1 MKQRV
6 IRAFA
11 GVLFPVLLLLCC
23 FGTAGAEEKRVFDQ
37 AALFTGQE
45 IAEMEAQ
52 IVQMQ
57 NRYNVDFVVVTTY
70 DAQGKSAR
78 DYADDYYDY
87 GGFGVGGD
95 SRGVLFLID
104 MDNREAWISTTG
116 AAVNILTDGRIDD
129 ILDEAYV
136 GLSEGEYAEA
146 AFAFLENADIFM
158 RQGVPDGQYQYDS
171 ETGQMVKYRSLT
183 LVEILVAVVISL
195 GAGFLCCVAVW
206 RRYRMKSAEEAYPF
220 RQNAKLLLTRN
231 EDRFINKSLSSVV
244 VQNTSSSSGGR
255 SSGGR
260 SYTRSTTH
268 RSSSGRSH
276 GGGGRR
282 F

>member
-1 MKQRV
+1 
-6 IRAFA
+6 
-11 GVLFPVLLLLCC
+11 
-23 FGTAGAEEKRVFDQ
+23 
-37 AALFTGQE
+37 
-45 IAEMEAQ
+45 
-52 IVQMQ
+52 
-57 NRYNVDFVVVTTY
+57 
-70 DAQGKSAR
+70 
-78 DYADDYYDY
+78 
-87 GGFGVGGD
+87 
-95 SRGVLFLID
+95 

-260 SYTRSTTH
+260 SYTRSTTCLLYTSTWGLYRLPERWH
-268 RSSSGRSH
+268 REALAGEERGKGLHCSL
-276 GGGGRR
+276 GRR
-282 F
+282 LKKRNADGLGVKKKGCGEKSG